1 MWVRVEEE
9 RRQADRRFRVDVDRT
24 IRSYRI
30 EDLESDFGLDRFDW
44 SVSSL
49 GIAFLFVTI
58 VRRKIADVV
67 VV

>member
-9 RRQADRRFRVDVDRT
+9 RRQADRRFRVDRT

-67 VV
+67 VA